1 MHTKNNTSAFMLY
14 LVIFFLVSQLLLA
27 IVIQLFPGVLF
38 NPLWFVIIAQLV
50 SLILPLFI
58 WLKIKNDK
66 FSRHMPRQPLG
77 ARNMVHTLLLSF
89 LILPT
94 MWLVSGIS
102 SLFVENNISEFL
114 GSFEAP
120 PLWLMLLAIAVTPG
134 IVEEVVFRGYVQSTQ
149 HGQGVKK
156 IVLMNGLF
164 FAIIHLDIHQ
174 FFYTFALG
182 AVFAYMV
189 YYTKNI
195 WAGIIPH
202 FIVNGVNVLISH
214 SVSGAN
220 GYVTDVA
227 TSPTLGESMYD
238 AFRETNPELA
248 QQMYDLLANVSDI
261 AVAIAFMAVLTAITL
276 PFAIWILFALRQYN
290 TKARLRAC
298 FVQTTSL
305 EDNRNAVLAKAET
318 PPIAE
323 DITEDGEIETI
334 LPPETIKTKFTIDW
348 CLVALIAFYI
358 FIVFIMPLLY

>member
-1 MHTKNNTSAFMLY
+1 MRSKNMTSAFMLY
-14 LVIFFLVSQLLLA
+14 LAIFFLISQLLLA
-27 IVIQLFPGVLF
+27 AVIVYLLPDALAMS
-38 NPLWFVIIAQLV
+38 PWIIIISQLV

-58 WLKIKNDK
+58 WLKIKKDK

-89 LILPT
+89 LILPAV
-94 MWLVSGIS
+94 WLISGIS
-102 SLFVENNISEFL
+102 SLFVENNIPEFL

-149 HGQGVKK
+149 RRQDVKK

-164 FAIIHLDIHQ
+164 FAIIHFNAHQ

-220 GYVTDVA
+220 GYVPEA
-227 TSPTLGESMYD
+227 AAGPTLGESMYD

-248 QQMYDLLANVSDI
+248 EQMYDLLANVSDI
-261 AVAIAFMAVLTAITL
+261 AVAIAFMAVLTIVTL
-276 PFAIWILFALRQYN
+276 PFAIWILFALRSYN
-290 TKARLRAC
+290 N
-298 FVQTTSL
+298 
-305 EDNRNAVLAKAET
+305 NRNAMLAEAET
-318 PPIAE
+318 PPIDE
-323 DITEDGEIETI
+323 DITEEDEVE
-334 LPPETIKTKFTIDW
+334 PIKPKFAIDW
-348 CLVALIAFYI
+348 HFVALIAFYI
-358 FIVFIMPLLY
+358 FIVFIMFRA